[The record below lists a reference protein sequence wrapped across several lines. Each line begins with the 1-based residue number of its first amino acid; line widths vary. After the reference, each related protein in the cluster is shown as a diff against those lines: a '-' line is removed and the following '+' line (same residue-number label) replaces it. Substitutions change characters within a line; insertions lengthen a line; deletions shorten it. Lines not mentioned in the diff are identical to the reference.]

1 MPKVTQLLS
10 GRARIRTCPLLSFL
24 REASG
29 TAAACPEEISHDR
42 KQRVDIFLPPS
53 HGVVGI
59 LCIELN
65 KE

>member
-42 KQRVDIFLPPS
+42 KQRVDIFFPPVM
-53 HGVVGI
+53 GWWGFFV
-59 LCIELN
+59 LN
-65 KE
+65 